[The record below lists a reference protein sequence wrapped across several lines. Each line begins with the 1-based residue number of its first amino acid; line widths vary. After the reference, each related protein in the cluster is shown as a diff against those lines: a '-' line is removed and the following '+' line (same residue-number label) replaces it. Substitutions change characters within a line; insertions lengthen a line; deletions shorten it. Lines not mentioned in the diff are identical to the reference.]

1 MVSVASTSS
10 TSSTSSSAMSGL
22 GKAAGLGKDDFM
34 QLLIAQLKNQDPMK
48 PMEDKEF
55 ITQLAQFSSLETTE
69 KLNTQL
75 EELLGSQSLMQVAA
89 LIGKQATAKL
99 PTGETL
105 TGTISEVRMLNGQPT
120 VILNGREVDSSLI
133 TVLNA
138 SDSSTASAAS
148 TASRTATATTT
159 TPPTTIPTTAAEAAL
174 TSLRQPTA
182 SRVYS
187 TGAPTP

>member
-10 TSSTSSSAMSGL
+10 TSSSSSSTSAAAGL
-22 GKAAGLGKDDFM
+22 GKAAGMGKDDFM

-55 ITQLAQFSSLETTE
+55 ITQLAQFSSLEATE

-75 EELLGSQSLMQVAA
+75 EDLLGSQSLVQAAA

-99 PTGETL
+99 ATGETL
-105 TGTISEVRMLNGQPT
+105 TGTISEVRMLAGQPT

-138 SDSSTASAAS
+138 VPSSTASTASAA
-148 TASRTATATTT
+148 AAAPRTAP
-159 TPPTTIPTTAAEAAL
+159 TPPTT
-174 TSLRQPTA
+174 
-182 SRVYS
+182 
-187 TGAPTP
+187 PTPITAR

>member
-138 SDSSTASAAS
+138 GASSTASAAS

-159 TPPTTIPTTAAEAAL
+159 TPPTTIPTTA
-174 TSLRQPTA
+174 R
-182 SRVYS
+182 
-187 TGAPTP
+187 

>member
-1 MVSVASTSS
+1 MVSVASTTNSNG
-10 TSSTSSSAMSGL
+10 TNNNSATSGL
-22 GKAAGLGKDDFM
+22 GAAAGLGKDDFM

-55 ITQLAQFSSLETTE
+55 ITQLAQFSSLEATE

-75 EELLGSQSLMQVAA
+75 EELLGSQSLVQAAA

-120 VILNGREVDSSLI
+120 VILNGQEVDSSLI

-138 SDSSTASAAS
+138 GASSTASAAS
-148 TASRTATATTT
+148 AASRTATT
-159 TPPTTIPTTAAEAAL
+159 TPPTTIPTTA
-174 TSLRQPTA
+174 R
-182 SRVYS
+182 
-187 TGAPTP
+187 